1 MYQEYLKYRQA
12 PKTQSQLDAINIG
25 LNRRQELERLFPNTE
40 KFVSVLRY
48 ENGHRLVWPIQ
59 KTRQVNRIVIH
70 HTAESL
76 DKQASDEV
84 YLRDIYKYHA
94 ITRGW

>member
-1 MYQEYLKYRQA
+1 M
-12 PKTQSQLDAINIG
+12 T
-25 LNRRQELERLFPNTE
+25 
-40 KFVSVLRY
+40 VLRN

-76 DKQASDEV
+76 DKQATDEV

>member
-1 MYQEYLKYRQA
+1 MYRQA
-12 PKTQSQLDAINIG
+12 PKTQTQIDSINTDIE
-25 LNRRQELERLFPNTE
+25 RDQELNRLFPDTE
-40 KFVSVLRY
+40 KYVNIQRY

-59 KTRQVNRIVIH
+59 KTRQVNRIIIH

-94 ITRGW
+94 VTRGW